1 MCWEDKFWHFNN
13 GEEYSSSP
21 SSKLGRAPEI
31 SSVWPSTLPY
41 PGAPLYTARAGSI
54 WTIGPGRHRQI
65 GSTHCGAYNRKRG
78 RAKQEVRLVNQVGS
92 QRLV

>member
-31 SSVWPSTLPY
+31 SFVWPSTLPY
-41 PGAPLYTARAGSI
+41 PGAPVPHCTLPELVQFGPSAR
-54 WTIGPGRHRQI
+54 
-65 GSTHCGAYNRKRG
+65 GAIDR
-78 RAKQEVRLVNQVGS
+78 
-92 QRLV
+92 